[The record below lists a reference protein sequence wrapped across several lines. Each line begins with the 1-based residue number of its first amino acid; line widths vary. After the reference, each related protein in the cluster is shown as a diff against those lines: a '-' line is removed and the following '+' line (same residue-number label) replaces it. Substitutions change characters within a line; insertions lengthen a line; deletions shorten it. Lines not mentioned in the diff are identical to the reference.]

1 MPHFE
6 VELDRAAGQGAGAGG
21 AFQVVSIADESCA
34 DRTSLIE
41 PGKQYVRLNE
51 LLADIA
57 RAVGRDAGDVTL
69 EEV

>member
-6 VELDRAAGQGAGAGG
+6 VELDRATYKEAGAVG
-21 AFQVVSIADESCA
+21 AFQVVSIADESCG

-41 PGKQYVRLNE
+41 RGKQYVNLHD
-51 LLADIA
+51 LLVDIA
-57 RAVGRDAGDVTL
+57 LAMGRDVGDVTV